1 MTVISIWVDEAGR
14 GAWAWP
20 VVAWAF
26 VILHSKFK
34 RREVYSKINDS
45 KQLTKIQRNWIF
57 EELVFA
63 QKQGEVAFHTA
74 YIWPDSIDRLGIKE
88 ANRQAM
94 ELAIHEVLEKVFITT
109 WTRTSKIEIHIDG
122 NDHYEFDFG
131 KQKQQSNISVTE
143 HVRGDQKFKYIWA
156 ASILA
161 KVTRDTL
168 MESYFEKF
176 PDYGF
181 EKHKG
186 YGTAE
191 HREALARF
199 GVLEIHRK
207 SYSPIKYV
215 N

>member
-1 MTVISIWVDEAGR
+1 
-14 GAWAWP
+14 
-20 VVAWAF
+20 

-109 WTRTSKIEIHIDG
+109 
-122 NDHYEFDFG
+122 
-131 KQKQQSNISVTE
+131 
-143 HVRGDQKFKYIWA
+143 
-156 ASILA
+156 
-161 KVTRDTL
+161 
-168 MESYFEKF
+168 
-176 PDYGF
+176 
-181 EKHKG
+181 
-186 YGTAE
+186 
-191 HREALARF
+191 
-199 GVLEIHRK
+199 
-207 SYSPIKYV
+207 
-215 N
+215 